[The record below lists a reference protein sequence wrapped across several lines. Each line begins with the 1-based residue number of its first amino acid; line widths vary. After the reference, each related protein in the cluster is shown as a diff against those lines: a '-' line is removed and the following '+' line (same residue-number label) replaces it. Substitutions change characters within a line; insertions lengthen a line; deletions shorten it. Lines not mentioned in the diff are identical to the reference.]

1 MIAHPLLLA
10 LIQCVH
16 FPILLLDSH
25 FQLGMTLTFSKE
37 FDKACEVG
45 AILFTLL
52 PVVSYSSQNAAIVF
66 GTYYPVYSHMNL
78 QREF

>member
-10 LIQCVH
+10 LIQCAL
-16 FPILLLDSH
+16 PYIYLLLDSH

-45 AILFTLL
+45 AILVTLL
-52 PVVSYSSQNAAIVF
+52 PVMSYSSQNAAIVF
-66 GTYYPVYSHMNL
+66 GTYYLCTVV
-78 QREF
+78 